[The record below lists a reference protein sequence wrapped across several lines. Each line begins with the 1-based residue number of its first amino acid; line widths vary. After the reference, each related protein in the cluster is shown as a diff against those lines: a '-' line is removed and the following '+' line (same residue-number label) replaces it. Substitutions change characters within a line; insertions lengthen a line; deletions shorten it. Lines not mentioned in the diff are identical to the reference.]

1 MRNRIKLFNY
11 PFLNAGVTFKA
22 DELNLRAEKF
32 ITEVKAKGNSHI
44 RFLLQEA

>member
-32 ITEVKAKGNSHI
+32 ITGESVDTKNSPFKL
-44 RFLLQEA
+44 RFGL